1 MLRFQSIQKTILFL
15 GILFFGCVT
24 GFSQTREESIVTNSI
39 ATMREIMLIPAKSI
53 PVNLMQKAEGVAIF
67 PGMVKGGF
75 IIGAQRGRGILIIK
89 NNDGEWE
96 NPRFATLTGGS
107 LGFQAGIQSADV
119 ILVFCTR
126 RSVESAVKGHF
137 TVGADAT
144 VTAGPVGRQATV
156 GTDLKL
162 ASEIY
167 SYSRSRGIF
176 LGAAI
181 DGCIM
186 EIDHQAMT
194 GYYRNGT
201 PKDATDLLT
210 MIRGY
215 AGEVM
220 PENTISVL
228 EQTRIQLAE
237 ANGKLQV
244 ILEPQWQSW
253 LALPKEVFLPEGRPV
268 LADLVR
274 VQERFS
280 TVQQNPQYAALQQ
293 RSEFQTT
300 LTLLDQYVTL
310 LAEIPE

>member
-1 MLRFQSIQKTILFL
+1 MSYFRSVGTLILFG
-15 GILFFGCVT
+15 GILFSYGER
-24 GFSQTREESIVTNSI
+24 GFAQTREEGVIADSIL
-39 ATMREIMLIPAKSI
+39 TMREIMQIPAKSI
-53 PVNLMQKAEGVAIF
+53 PLTLMQKAEGVAIF

-75 IIGAQRGRGILIIK
+75 ILGAQRGRGILVIK
-89 NNDGEWE
+89 NDDGQWE

-119 ILVFCTR
+119 ILVLCTR

-162 ASEIY
+162 TSEIY

-181 DGCIM
+181 DGCVM
-186 EIDHQAMT
+186 EIDHQAMA

-201 PKDATDLLT
+201 PKEAADLVT
-210 MIRGY
+210 MIRSY
-215 AGEVM
+215 AGEEM
-220 PENTISVL
+220 PENAVNAL
-228 EQTRIQLAE
+228 ELTRIQLAE
-237 ANGKLQV
+237 ANGKLQA
-244 ILEPQWQSW
+244 ILEPQWQTW

-274 VQERFS
+274 VQERFT
-280 TVQQNPQYAALQQ
+280 TVGQNPQYAALQQ

-300 LTLLDQYVTL
+300 SQLLHQYIALLT
-310 LAEIPE
+310 EKPE